1 MESEQIERIIEQIR
15 FLPNAQVDCGTEQG
29 QKQFFAQLSKHI
41 TTPELL
47 ELPFELFVMETNK
60 SLDRIRDLISPYA
73 LPVDYLSFLN
83 HYGGIT
89 ISNKDSY
96 FASLGFGPMAEEWY
110 PYLMGKAGHYE
121 NGFLKIGTLR
131 IRDFVEDNFMYV
143 SFYLDIGGKIQRYC
157 VIQVSMWKLGNLKLQ
172 DVFRELQS
180 CSFCWSIVA
189 NSFTEWLQIAAI
201 TKGRFER
208 SQT

>member
-1 MESEQIERIIEQIR
+1 MESEQIEKIIEQIR

-29 QKQFFAQLSKHI
+29 QNQFFAQLSKHV

-47 ELPFELFVMETNK
+47 ELPFELYVMETNK
-60 SLDRIRDLISPYA
+60 SLARIENLISPYS
-73 LPVDYLSFLN
+73 LPADYLSFL
-83 HYGGIT
+83 HRHGGIT
-89 ISNKDSY
+89 ISSKDSF

-131 IRDFVEDNFMYV
+131 IRNFIENNFMHV
-143 SFYLDIGGKIQRYC
+143 SFFLDIGGRIQRYC
-157 VIQVSMWKLGNLKLQ
+157 VIQVSMWKLRNLNLQ

-180 CSFCWSIVA
+180 CSFCWSIAA

-208 SQT
+208 LQT

>member
-1 MESEQIERIIEQIR
+1 MESEQIDKVIEQIR
-15 FLPNAQVDCGTEQG
+15 FLPNARVDCGTEQG
-29 QKQFFAQLSKHI
+29 QNQFFAQLSKHV

-47 ELPFELFVMETNK
+47 ELPFELYVMEANK
-60 SLDRIRDLISPYA
+60 SLARIENLISPYS
-73 LPVDYLSFLN
+73 LPADYLSFLN
-83 HYGGIT
+83 RHGGIT
-89 ISNKDSY
+89 ISSKDSY

-131 IRDFVEDNFMYV
+131 IRNSIENNFMYV
-143 SFYLDIGGKIQRYC
+143 SFFLDISSRIQPYC
-157 VIQVSMWKLGNLKLQ
+157 VIQVSMWKLRNLNLQ
-172 DVFRELQS
+172 DVFRDLQS

-201 TKGRFER
+201 TKGRFGHLQ
-208 SQT
+208 S

>member
-1 MESEQIERIIEQIR
+1 MESDQIEKVIEQIR
-15 FLPNAQVDCGTEQG
+15 FLPNAQVDCGIEQG
-29 QKQFFAQLSKHI
+29 QNQFFAQLSKHV

-47 ELPFELFVMETNK
+47 ELPFELYVMETNK
-60 SLDRIRDLISPYA
+60 SLARIEKIISPHS
-73 LPVDYLSFLN
+73 LPADYLSFLN
-83 HYGGIT
+83 RYGGIT
-89 ISNKDSY
+89 ISSNDSY

-131 IRDFVEDNFMYV
+131 IRNFIENNFMYV
-143 SFYLDIGGKIQRYC
+143 SFFLDIGSRIQQHC
-157 VIQVSMWKLGNLKLQ
+157 VIQVSMWKLGNLNLQ

-189 NSFTEWLQIAAI
+189 NSFTEWLQVAAI
-201 TKGRFER
+201 TKGRFEHL
-208 SQT
+208 QT